1 MNCGDDSRHKAEPA
15 PQANLPAIVLPLVV
29 EHCEYDHN
37 DNNSTKPYELLFI
50 SSGDPVPKCAEKGIY
65 V

>member
-29 EHCEYDHN
+29 EPALDV
-37 DNNSTKPYELLFI
+37 TMTLFRAVI
-50 SSGDPVPKCAEKGIY
+50 GLKKRSKMD
-65 V
+65 